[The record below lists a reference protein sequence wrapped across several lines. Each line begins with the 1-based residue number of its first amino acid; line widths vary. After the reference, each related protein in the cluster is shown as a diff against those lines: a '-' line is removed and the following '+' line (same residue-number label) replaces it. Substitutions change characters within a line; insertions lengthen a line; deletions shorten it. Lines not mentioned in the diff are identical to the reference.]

1 MKKQTVCTLTFIP
14 TSIGERCENGTSLV
28 VNSQSKI
35 EKLHISDARMFISS
49 AFLCRAK
56 NRQYIITFRDQPY
69 MWRQLM
75 LISVATQRLTALI
88 VLLDNNRATLSM
100 ITTAFSKIIIIENGV
115 Y

>member
-56 NRQYIITFRDQPY
+56 NRQYIITFRDQSY
-69 MWRQLM
+69 NVNH
-75 LISVATQRLTALI
+75 SCGG
-88 VLLDNNRATLSM
+88 
-100 ITTAFSKIIIIENGV
+100 TAFNGTNSPR
-115 Y
+115 